1 MTCLLYTSCLAV
13 YHARETGEGQ
23 VVETTLCGSAV
34 AITEDKVITYG
45 AEHEDPMRTGNA
57 HPLINPYDIL
67 KCKDCLLYTSLAG
80 VAILLPLARLVSLL
94 IHPMT
99 AVGAKQN
106 PREQH
111 HFIIAVGAFR

>member
-1 MTCLLYTSCLAV
+1 MGGVVPCL
-13 YHARETGEGQ
+13 
-23 VVETTLCGSAV
+23 
-34 AITEDKVITYG
+34 
-45 AEHEDPMRTGNA
+45 
-57 HPLINPYDIL
+57 IL
-67 KCKDCLLYTSLAG
+67 VTLAG

-111 HFIIAVGAFR
+111 HLIIAVGAFR

>member
-1 MTCLLYTSCLAV
+1 MGGVVPCL
-13 YHARETGEGQ
+13 
-23 VVETTLCGSAV
+23 
-34 AITEDKVITYG
+34 
-45 AEHEDPMRTGNA
+45 
-57 HPLINPYDIL
+57 IL
-67 KCKDCLLYTSLAG
+67 VTLAG